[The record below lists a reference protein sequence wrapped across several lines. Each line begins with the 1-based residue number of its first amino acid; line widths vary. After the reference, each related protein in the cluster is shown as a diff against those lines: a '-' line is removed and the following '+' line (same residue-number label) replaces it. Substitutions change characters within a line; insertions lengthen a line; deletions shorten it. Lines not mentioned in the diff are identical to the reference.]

1 MKGAYV
7 ILYWKVWIESA
18 GVKACSLQYNI
29 CRIETFYELY
39 ILNSLVGCVRNFQ
52 SSIVLLFKSLD
63 LMDGR
68 TIKKKIWYENYDTP
82 LA

>member
-1 MKGAYV
+1 M
-7 ILYWKVWIESA
+7 
-18 GVKACSLQYNI
+18 
-29 CRIETFYELY
+29 LY

-52 SSIVLLFKSLD
+52 SNIVLLFKSLD

-68 TIKKKIWYENYDTP
+68 TIKKIWYENYMYDTP